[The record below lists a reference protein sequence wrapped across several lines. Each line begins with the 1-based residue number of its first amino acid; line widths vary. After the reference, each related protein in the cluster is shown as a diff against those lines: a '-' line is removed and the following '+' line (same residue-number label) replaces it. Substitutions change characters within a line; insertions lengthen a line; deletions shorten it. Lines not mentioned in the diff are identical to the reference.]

1 MSTAMDPNQYC
12 AQRAANSRSSFY
24 YSFLFLPDDRRRA
37 ITALYAFCREVDDV
51 VDECRDPGVARTKLH
66 WWREEIYRLFHEIPQ
81 HPVTRALREYITPYR
96 LRHDHFIEIING
108 MEMDLDLASYA
119 DFDAL
124 RHYCHRVA
132 GVVGILAAHIFGFDD
147 EKTLDYAEHLGLA
160 FQLTNIIR
168 DVREDAARG
177 RVYLPQDDLR
187 RFGVTAEQLRADH
200 TSEQLKAALAA
211 LAERAQAYYRRA
223 LETLPESDRYRQR
236 SGLIMAEVYRE
247 TLNAIE
253 RDGFRVLEHRT
264 RLPASRKFWIAWSTA
279 RREKRRYLESRTNS

>member
-1 MSTAMDPNQYC
+1 MNPDQYC

-51 VDECRDPGVARTKLH
+51 VDECHDPGVARAKLH
-66 WWREEIYRLFHEIPQ
+66 WWRDEVRRLYHATPQ
-81 HPVTRALREYITPYR
+81 HPVACALRPCIARYSLAEA
-96 LRHDHFIEIING
+96 HFVDIIDG

-124 RHYCHRVA
+124 RHYCYRVA
-132 GVVGILAAHIFGFDD
+132 GVVGILAAHIFGFTD
-147 EKTLDYAEHLGLA
+147 ERTLNYAEHLGLA

-168 DVREDAARG
+168 DVREDALRG
-177 RVYLPQDDLR
+177 RVYLPQDELQ
-187 RFGVTAEQLRADH
+187 RFGVTMNHLRAEQTEESLKDALR
-200 TSEQLKAALAA
+200 A
-211 LAERAQAYYRRA
+211 LAERAHAHYRRA
-223 LETLPESDRYRQR
+223 FEALPDADRYAQR

-253 RDGFRVLEHRT
+253 RDGFNVLEHRV
-264 RLPASRKFWIAWSTA
+264 RLPSSRKFWIAWSTA
-279 RREKRRYLESRTNS
+279 RREKRRYLDRTSSSAPVP